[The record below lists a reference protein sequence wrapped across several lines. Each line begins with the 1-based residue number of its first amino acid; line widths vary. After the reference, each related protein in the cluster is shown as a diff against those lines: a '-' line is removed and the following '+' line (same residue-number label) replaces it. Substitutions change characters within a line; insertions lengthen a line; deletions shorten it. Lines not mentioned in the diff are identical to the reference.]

1 MTNLHEE
8 VFRFAIIGGI
18 AFLIDAGLVTLFYKG
33 VWLDPFSARLIA
45 IGVATLF
52 AVYWHRNWTFAHS
65 RHGSRLYQ
73 QATYAVTQ
81 VISHTLNIGIYL
93 SLIESDEFWQQ
104 WPSLAV
110 ASGSSIAVIVTFCLS
125 KWIVFRRSSA
135 TK

>member
-1 MTNLHEE
+1 MTKLREE
-8 VFRFAIIGGI
+8 VFRFAVVGGI
-18 AFLIDAGLVTLFYKG
+18 AFLIDAGLVTILYKG
-33 VWLDPFSARLIA
+33 VGLDPFSARLIA

-52 AVYWHRNWTFAHS
+52 AIYWHRNWTFAHS
-65 RHGSRLYQ
+65 KEGSILYQ
-73 QATYAVTQ
+73 QASYAVTQ

-93 SLIESDEFWQQ
+93 SLIEHDEFWQQ

-110 ASGSSIAVIVTFCLS
+110 ATGSAIAVIVTFCLS